1 MQMSSKPA
9 YFTRWVSAVVFDLAR
24 SGAVLGHMRFSS
36 QEAFSRPDFP
46 LERHSILPSNVA
58 IVSSCLGSSHCFE
71 FSLFELSSIRLT
83 RLQCPAALC

>member
-1 MQMSSKPA
+1 MQMSPKPA
-9 YFTRWVSAVVFDLAR
+9 YFTGWDSAVVFDLAR

-58 IVSSCLGSSHCFE
+58 IVNSCPGSSHCFE
-71 FSLFELSSIRLT
+71 FKLLE
-83 RLQCPAALC
+83 